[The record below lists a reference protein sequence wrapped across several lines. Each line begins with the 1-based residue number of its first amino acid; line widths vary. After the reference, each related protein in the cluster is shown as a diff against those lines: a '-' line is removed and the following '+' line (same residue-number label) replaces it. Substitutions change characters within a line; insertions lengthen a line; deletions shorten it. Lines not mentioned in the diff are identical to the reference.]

1 MREAV
6 QGSESQLEINSWSF
20 LEVLASWSQ
29 VPLRWNS
36 HNGSWVLM
44 PNIEKIVLAN
54 AGTKIELIILSS
66 NILGAEDM
74 A

>member
-1 MREAV
+1 
-6 QGSESQLEINSWSF
+6 
-20 LEVLASWSQ
+20 
-29 VPLRWNS
+29 
-36 HNGSWVLM
+36 M